1 MYFGLNFHAI
11 RHKFSSGLHAGIE
24 PTSSKATLRRSNI
37 KLITHMAKHWQ
48 KVAKSGV
55 ENIEK

>member
-1 MYFGLNFHAI
+1 MYNGLNFHAS

-37 KLITHMAKHWQ
+37 KLITLAKHWQ